1 MPHPPEPAVAFGR
14 IPDLGVAAAVA
25 DDRPFLDEVLR
36 RHGFEY
42 SPRRDIYLLPPGTAH
57 DAAVQTV
64 AAATQRFQGAGLSV
78 AADPRLV
85 VPPASSTSHSNG
97 PASGPSQGRPQNLQT
112 DDAARARAATASSP
126 HRPIAPARSFT
137 PEAAPPSAVP
147 QVAARRH
154 R

>member
-14 IPDLGVAAAVA
+14 IPDLGVGAAVA

-36 RHGFEY
+36 QHGFEY

-57 DAAVQTV
+57 DTAVQTV
-64 AAATQRFQGAGLSV
+64 AAATQRFQDAGLSV

-85 VPPASSTSHSNG
+85 VPPASSTQQSNG
-97 PASGPSQGRPQNLQT
+97 PASGLSHDRPRGPQT
-112 DDAARARAATASSP
+112 DSAARSRAATASSP

-137 PEAAPPSAVP
+137 PEAVPPPAVP
-147 QVAARRH
+147 QVGVRRH